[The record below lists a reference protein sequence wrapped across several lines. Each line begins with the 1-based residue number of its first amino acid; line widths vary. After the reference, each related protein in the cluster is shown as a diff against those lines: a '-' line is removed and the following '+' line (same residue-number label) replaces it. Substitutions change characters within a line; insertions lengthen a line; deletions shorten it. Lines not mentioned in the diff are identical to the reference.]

1 MTSSTLSSSFYFL
14 DSEQQEMRD
23 PLPHDE
29 IGMGTRDWNP
39 IVVPHWD
46 HFQATENN
54 VISGKENSL
63 LVSNPSVPLPEGIW
77 FQRDF
82 VGEQEERDIIRE
94 IGGADFRWEGFDNR
108 RRVQRYR
115 FETTLND
122 GNGNDQCSTPP
133 LSLVRLRERLENVL
147 NLKAMHVAVEEYS
160 VGSKRAT
167 SGEYNLHQEVSSFES
182 VAVCSCATC
191 SCFVAQIP
199 LRKAATQLFNKPKNR
214 QVTCW
219 GLESPDHWT
228 DVLMDRGSLLVKSKD
243 FLWNWRSRT
252 KASPECSESVYI
264 LRFYTLPEEHNGS
277 LEHEVFGYVPSK
289 HDEYLSPDL
298 PIPPLEDLLTII
310 ITTSPIKSNPS
321 TEVLEK
327 AMETFVNGGS
337 EFAFKCRKVIV
348 CDGVR
353 TNDTEGHRVTRK
365 HSNVKQAMRNGIV
378 TSDQGES
385 YKQYKRNLQR
395 LCENATETS
404 PFYNAVVEELEERQ
418 GYGYALRHALRHCV
432 STQFVCVVQ
441 HDRTFMRATPVRET
455 VEAMFRHPNI
465 KYVGMSMRSNL
476 MYRDIFI
483 GKYGA
488 VYQDE
493 LRELILRPPE
503 LQIDRTLY
511 GPGSKSTER
520 INYFTEKLRKNILA
534 LAETYRGS
542 NQLAIEQAWTES
554 VSVPLHKHQLSLTPT
569 LFWYDNVH
577 ICETKHYR
585 DFIFDPMYKM
595 VAKGGFVEDKLSPVI
610 KRTVDRMGLAEGHS
624 RFGCYL
630 LDDHSGFFF
639 TGHLDGGSYM
649 TTEERAS
656 LREEKTF
663 HAKKGQ
669 KNNQP

>member
-1 MTSSTLSSSFYFL
+1 
-14 DSEQQEMRD
+14 MRD
-23 PLPHDE
+23 QLP
-29 IGMGTRDWNP
+29 RDGIAVDRGDW
-39 IVVPHWD
+39 IRVAVPHGD
-46 HFQATENN
+46 HFQATENSG
-54 VISGKENSL
+54 ISSKPSSL

-77 FQRDF
+77 FQRNF
-82 VGEQEERDIIRE
+82 VGEQEENDIVKE
-94 IGGADFRWEGFDNR
+94 IDGANFRWEGFDNR

-115 FETTLND
+115 FGNTLHD
-122 GNGNDQCSTPP
+122 TGRNDQCSAPP
-133 LSLVRLRERLENVL
+133 LSLVRLRERLEHVL
-147 NLKAMHVAVEEYS
+147 NLKATHVAVEEYS
-160 VGSKRAT
+160 VGTKRAT

-182 VAVCSCATC
+182 VALCSCVKADTSC

-228 DVLMDRGSLLVKSKD
+228 DVLMDRGSLLIKSKD
-243 FLWNWRSRT
+243 CLWNWRSRT
-252 KASPECSESVYI
+252 KGSPECSENVYI
-264 LRFYTLPEEHNGS
+264 LKFYTLPKEHNWS
-277 LEHEVFGYVPSK
+277 LEHEVFGYVPST
-289 HDEYLSPDL
+289 HDEYPSPDS
-298 PIPPLEDLLTII
+298 PTPPLEDLLTII

-353 TNDTEGHRVTRK
+353 TNDTEGRNVTKK

-378 TSDQGES
+378 TSDQAEN
-385 YKQYKRNLQR
+385 YKQYKQNLCW

-404 PFYNAVVEELEERQ
+404 PFYNAVVEELVERQ
-418 GYGYALRHALRHCV
+418 GYGFALRHALRHFV

-441 HDRTFMRATPVRET
+441 HDRTFMRATPVKET

-465 KYVGMSMRSNL
+465 KYVGMSMRSNM

-503 LQIDRTLY
+503 LQVDRTLY
-511 GPGSKSTER
+511 GPGSKSTGR

-534 LAETYRGS
+534 LTETYQGS
-542 NQLAIEQAWTES
+542 NQLAMEQAWTES
-554 VSVPLHKHQLSLTPT
+554 ASVPPHKHQLSLTPT
-569 LFWYDNVH
+569 LFWYDNIH
-577 ICETKHYR
+577 ICETEHYR
-585 DFIFDPMYKM
+585 DFIFDPVYKM

-639 TGHLDGGSYM
+639 TGHLDGGSFL
-649 TTEERAS
+649 TTEEKA
-656 LREEKTF
+656 KF
-663 HAKKGQ
+663 FAKKNRSELTKG
-669 KNNQP
+669 